1 MVKQSETEL
10 KMLVKGG
17 EKYTVE
23 LKSAARGAADL
34 AERLCG
40 MATAR
45 GGTVIIGVED
55 STHKLE
61 ERTFENLS
69 AKNKGFR

>member
-1 MVKQSETEL
+1 
-10 KMLVKGG
+10 
-17 EKYTVE
+17 
-23 LKSAARGAADL
+23 
-34 AERLCG
+34 
-40 MATAR
+40 MANAR